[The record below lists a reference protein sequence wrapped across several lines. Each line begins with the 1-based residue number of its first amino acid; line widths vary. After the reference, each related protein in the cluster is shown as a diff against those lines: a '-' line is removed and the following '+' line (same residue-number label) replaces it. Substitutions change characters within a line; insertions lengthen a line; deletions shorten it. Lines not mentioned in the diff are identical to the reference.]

1 MKDES
6 KEPEAIDGA
15 VRVAHLV
22 KHASFFISNCVLS
35 SNNEYLKRSSV
46 PLAPP
51 IKKKIPSTRLSK
63 LSRFDSD

>member
-35 SNNEYLKRSSV
+35 TNNKYFENVICSV
-46 PLAPP
+46 SAPCQN
-51 IKKKIPSTRLSK
+51 
-63 LSRFDSD
+63 